1 MSKMG
6 SSSIHYPETNIGLVK
21 SRLKKID
28 TTFPSL
34 WKQAEVIP
42 IEKVANPSE
51 AKDSPPISLL
61 YHCSKIAEY
70 FLMKEYK
77 KQILPRVNKNQ
88 LAYQKRLGTVD
99 ALVYNLDNWTQM
111 LDSKNTV
118 AVNVVFKDHTYK
130 LCLYTLEEHKCLILT
145 S

>member
-42 IEKVANPSE
+42 IEKVANPSA

-88 LAYQKRLGTVD
+88 
-99 ALVYNLDNWTQM
+99 
-111 LDSKNTV
+111 
-118 AVNVVFKDHTYK
+118 
-130 LCLYTLEEHKCLILT
+130 
-145 S
+145 